1 MTDDVKGSME
11 QLIQSSNNIAV
22 IPSQVGGVD
31 AFAASLGL
39 YLALKD
45 KDKDKKISF
54 IYPNGILEGFEDL
67 ISNDEVVINPALRNL
82 VVEIDYS
89 KTPAEKV
96 NYSTQND
103 ILTLRIS
110 PVDSSFNLDDVRAGL
125 EGMGYDLIF
134 VIGAQSKED
143 LGIVYSALEEEF
155 RTAKVVNIDNTA
167 INTKF
172 GDINVV
178 DTRMEN
184 LSQLVM
190 NFIVKSGFILGQRP
204 AKALLKGISQRLVN

>member
-1 MTDDVKGSME
+1 MNGDVKGSME

-31 AFAASLGL
+31 AFAAGLGL

-45 KDKDKKISF
+45 KDKKTSF
-54 IYPNGILEGFEDL
+54 IYPNGVSEGFGDL
-67 ISNDEVVINPALRNL
+67 ISDKELINPTLRNL
-82 VVEIDYS
+82 VVKIDYS
-89 KTPAEKV
+89 KTSAERV

-110 PVDSSFNLDDVRAGL
+110 PVDSTFNLDDVKAGL
-125 EGMGYDLIF
+125 EGMGFDLIF
-134 VIGAQSKED
+134 IVGSQTKED
-143 LGIVYSALEEEF
+143 LGTTYFALEEEF

-172 GDINVV
+172 GDINIV

-190 NFIVKSGFILGQRP
+190 NFMVKTGFILSQGP
-204 AKALLKGISQRLVN
+204 AKALLRGISLRDTN